1 MIEDV
6 QGGRR
11 GRTTVD
17 RRWDDERGMVS
28 VEAAFAIAAIVSVLI
43 LGIGAVLGVSA
54 HVRCVDAARETAR
67 VAAQG
72 DSARAM
78 TVGRSVAPGGADISI
93 RSDADRVVVTVH
105 AELALLPG
113 VDLGATAVAA
123 MEPVAPAQS

>member
-1 MIEDV
+1 
-6 QGGRR
+6 
-11 GRTTVD
+11 
-17 RRWDDERGMVS
+17 MVS
-28 VEAAFAIAAIVSVLI
+28 VEAAFAIAAIVSVLV

-72 DSARAM
+72 DSVRAM

-93 RSDADRVVVTVH
+93 RSDADRVVVTVR

-123 MEPVAPAQS
+123 LEPMAPADP

>member
-1 MIEDV
+1 
-6 QGGRR
+6 
-11 GRTTVD
+11 
-17 RRWDDERGMVS
+17 MVS

-67 VAAQG
+67 LAAQG

-123 MEPVAPAQS
+123 MEPTAPGQS